1 MLEPW
6 AIVIIIVGSVIFLG
20 LAGFFGFCFYI
31 SSMMANKF
39 CHPKHFKSPEE
50 KIKDVQAIKGIDGLD
65 EYQRTPINFTMSDG
79 YIIHG
84 DYSLNNPK
92 KFVLCFHGH
101 TGNRQGLPK
110 YTYAFYRLGYSLVF
124 VDHRSHGDNER
135 GQITMG
141 KQEHKDALEVMD
153 QMREKFGQ
161 DIQIGLFGCSMG
173 GATAL
178 LCVNEAKDLSF
189 IVSDCAFA
197 SVENLVRGLIK
208 IHKAPTWPIL
218 QLTEHYMKKRYNLCY
233 NDSAPKEELK
243 KNTRV
248 PVLFIQGDA
257 DKMVYPYNVKE
268 LYENDAGPKELV
280 MFEGAA
286 HCEAITTNKQKYYQV
301 IEDFIKK
308 YGGRHNG

>member
-1 MLEPW
+1 MEPW
-6 AIVIIIVGSVIFLG
+6 VIIIIVVGSAILLA

-39 CHPKHFKSPEE
+39 CHPKHFKSSEE
-50 KIKDVQAIKGIDGLD
+50 KINEIRSIEDIDGLD
-65 EYQRTPINFTMSDG
+65 EYQRTPINFTMNDG

-141 KQEHKDALEVMD
+141 KQEHKDALEVIN
-153 QMREKFGQ
+153 QMREKFGR
-161 DIQIGLFGCSMG
+161 DIEIGLFGCSMG

-197 SVENLVRGLIK
+197 SVENLVKGLIK

-233 NDSAPKEELK
+233 KDSAPKEELK
-243 KNTRV
+243 KNTKI
-248 PVLFIQGDA
+248 PILFIQGDA

-286 HCEAITTNKQKYYQV
+286 HCCAINVDKQKYYQV
-301 IEDFIKK
+301 VENFINKFGGKK
-308 YGGRHNG
+308 